1 MSQQPTIVTLPLF
14 AKLDEQ
20 LLALLRSLSA
30 EEWERQTL
38 APRWRVMDVALHL
51 LDGNLR
57 TLSMLRDGYFGVQ
70 PTGDLGSYQGLV
82 SFLNQLNADWITA
95 TRRLSP
101 AVVMQLLEQS
111 GQEYVAFLETLD
123 PWAPAAFSVGWAGE
137 SESLN
142 WFHVAREY
150 TEKWHH
156 QQQIRQAVGRGETG
170 LLQPELYE
178 PYLQTSLRALPH
190 HYRNVEAPEG
200 TQLRV
205 VITTPART
213 YQWAL
218 RRGPENWTLEAEA
231 TGQPEATVHI
241 DGFVAWRLLS
251 KELDAPTAAQYVRAE
266 GAAWLAEPMLS
277 LTAVMA

>member
-1 MSQQPTIVTLPLF
+1 MSQQPPIVTLPLF
-14 AKLDEQ
+14 SKLDER
-20 LLALLRSLSA
+20 LLAFLRGLSA
-30 EEWERQTL
+30 EEWEQQTL

-57 TLSMLRDGYFGVQ
+57 TLSMLRDGYFGVP

-82 SFLNQLNADWITA
+82 GFLNQLNADWITA

-111 GQEYVAFLETLD
+111 GQEYSAFLGTLD
-123 PWAPAAFSVGWAGE
+123 VWAPAAFSVGWAGE

-142 WFHVAREY
+142 WFHIAREY

-156 QQQIRQAVGRGETG
+156 QQQIRQAVGRGEAE

-178 PYLQTSLRALPH
+178 PYLQTSMRALPH
-190 HYRNVEAPEG
+190 HYRNVAAPEG

-205 VITTPART
+205 VVESPESS
-213 YQWAL
+213 YQWWL
-218 RRGPENWTLEAEA
+218 RRGAEQWTLGNEAA
-231 TGQPEATVHI
+231 GQAAASVYLDAH
-241 DGFVAWRLLS
+241 VAWRMLS
-251 KELDAPTAAQYVRAE
+251 KELDAQTAAKCVRAE
-266 GAAWLAEPMLS
+266 GAAWLAEPVLS